1 MEMRGLAPICGSS
14 DQHGRSF
21 AKSKEGTMSENAPRP
36 ASSQLHPWVY
46 AAISGLALCYVLSV
60 WFGFA
65 SSGYTDW
72 LLTIASFFILGSLA
86 LPFIAWRVWHENAD
100 VKGTGRQAS
109 FRRWAAAEFDIGQ
122 GHMRGRTAAI
132 EILLPIAAVAF
143 GMLAFAILARLEG

>member
-1 MEMRGLAPICGSS
+1 M
-14 DQHGRSF
+14 
-21 AKSKEGTMSENAPRP
+21 SKDADLRP
-36 ASSQLHPWVY
+36 ASRQLHPWVY
-46 AAISGLALCYVLSV
+46 AAISGLALCYVLAV
-60 WFGFA
+60 WIGFA
-65 SSGYTDW
+65 GDGDTDY

-100 VKGTGRQAS
+100 ARGSARHESFWQWAGR
-109 FRRWAAAEFDIGQ
+109 EFDIGQ